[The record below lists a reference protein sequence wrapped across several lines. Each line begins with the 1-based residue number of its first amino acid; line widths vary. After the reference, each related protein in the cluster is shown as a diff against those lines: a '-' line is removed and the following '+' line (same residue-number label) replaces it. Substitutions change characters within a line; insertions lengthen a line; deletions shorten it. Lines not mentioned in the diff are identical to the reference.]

1 MLIRAARPHRTLGA
15 GRCAILVR
23 ASGSHREEL
32 TLPPPNKLRFGR
44 PAHRGRKYPRHT
56 VDPFIDR
63 VLDAYEELWRECA
76 ACEAKI
82 EELAGE
88 LERYRG
94 LERRLSDTLLFA
106 EAAGE
111 DLKEKSRKEADE
123 VLAKARLQAEA
134 TFAKVREEH
143 GGLLAEIDRLKEVRE
158 EYAMSFRALLLAAL
172 ETLDRG
178 DAAIPE
184 VSEPV
189 VAAVQAQ
196 GS

>member
-1 MLIRAARPHRTLGA
+1 MRGVRGEDRGISRRARALPGARATA
-15 GRCAILVR
+15 
-23 ASGSHREEL
+23 
-32 TLPPPNKLRFGR
+32 
-44 PAHRGRKYPRHT
+44 
-56 VDPFIDR
+56 
-63 VLDAYEELWRECA
+63 
-76 ACEAKI
+76 
-82 EELAGE
+82 
-88 LERYRG
+88 ERYAAVRRSRG
-94 LERRLSDTLLFA
+94 
-106 EAAGE
+106 
-111 DLKEKSRKEADE
+111 KEAEE